1 MPGSGAGTGGDEFA
15 AILRMEKRQIEK
27 VKKTLVCVDMPEKSV
42 ARLMV
47 SMLNEM
53 IELNVGLLCFA
64 ILINVFLLC
73 GALTD
78 EGRNK
83 PFMQNFIR
91 LMFANI
97 FMLTGE
103 VLIWLTG
110 GVPGRVVLLKTGF
123 VLSCGCGYLVLIC
136 FAYCLVSFLREKKK
150 VSWKFAHAIAV
161 SCAVSA
167 VLNIMSVY
175 NGTLFY
181 IDATGTFTYT
191 DLYMIVNLFD
201 LSIIFT
207 QIIYV
212 LKYRKTLTR
221 RGTFILLTFSIF
233 PLAAMP
239 LQLFWDTTPKCMAT
253 TMSLIALYM
262 LFQGE
267 LTRQLAEK
275 KKELAEKEHQ
285 LGESR
290 IATMIS
296 QIQPHF
302 IYNTLGTIEQ
312 LCLEQPERASKL
324 VHDFSLYLRVNFSQ
338 IDHAAPIGLSKEL
351 EHVRHY
357 ADIEQT
363 RFPDMTIRFDL
374 HSSEFLLPALTIQ
387 PLVENAI
394 KHGLMKLESGGTVT
408 ICTFETDRHY
418 CVSVVDD
425 GVGFDPSVLR
435 DETKHIGIRNIRG
448 RLEAMCNGT
457 LMIDSAP
464 GKGTTALIR
473 IPKEDEDK

>member
-1 MPGSGAGTGGDEFA
+1 
-15 AILRMEKRQIEK
+15 
-27 VKKTLVCVDMPEKSV
+27 
-42 ARLMV
+42 
-47 SMLNEM
+47 M

-64 ILINVFLLC
+64 ILINIFLLG

-103 VLIWLTG
+103 VLIWLTD

-191 DLYMIVNLFD
+191 DLYMIDNLFD

-275 KKELAEKEHQ
+275 KKELAEKERQ

-324 VHDFSLYLRVNFSQ
+324 VHDFSLYLRGNFSQ
-338 IDHAAPIGLSKEL
+338 IDNAALIGISREL

-363 RFPDMTIRFDL
+363 RFPDMTIQFDL
-374 HSSEFLLPALTIQ
+374 QSGEFLLPALTIQ

>member
-1 MPGSGAGTGGDEFA
+1 M
-15 AILRMEKRQIEK
+15 I
-27 VKKTLVCVDMPEKSV
+27 
-42 ARLMV
+42 

-64 ILINVFLLC
+64 ILINIFLLG

-103 VLIWLTG
+103 VLIWLTD

-123 VLSCGCGYLVLIC
+123 VLSCGCGYLVPIC

-275 KKELAEKEHQ
+275 KKELAEKERQ

-324 VHDFSLYLRVNFSQ
+324 VHDFSLYLRGNFSQ
-338 IDHAAPIGLSKEL
+338 IDNAALIGISREL

-408 ICTFETDRHY
+408 IRTFETDGHY

>member
-1 MPGSGAGTGGDEFA
+1 M
-15 AILRMEKRQIEK
+15 I
-27 VKKTLVCVDMPEKSV
+27 
-42 ARLMV
+42 

-64 ILINVFLLC
+64 ILINIFLLG

-103 VLIWLTG
+103 VLIWLTD

-324 VHDFSLYLRVNFSQ
+324 VHDFSLYLRGNFSQ
-338 IDHAAPIGLSKEL
+338 IDNAAPIGLSKEL

-408 ICTFETDRHY
+408 IRTFETDGHY

>member
-15 AILRMEKRQIEK
+15 AILRMEQRQIEK

-42 ARLMV
+42 ARLMI

-103 VLIWLTG
+103 VLIWLTE

-324 VHDFSLYLRVNFSQ
+324 VHDFSLYLRGNFSQ
-338 IDHAAPIGLSKEL
+338 IDNAALIGISREL

-408 ICTFETDRHY
+408 IRTFETDRHY

>member
-1 MPGSGAGTGGDEFA
+1 
-15 AILRMEKRQIEK
+15 
-27 VKKTLVCVDMPEKSV
+27 
-42 ARLMV
+42 
-47 SMLNEM
+47 M

-64 ILINVFLLC
+64 ILINIFLLG

-103 VLIWLTG
+103 VLIWLTE

-150 VSWKFAHAIAV
+150 VSWKFARAIAV
-161 SCAVSA
+161 SCAISA

-275 KKELAEKEHQ
+275 NKELAEKERQ

-324 VHDFSLYLRVNFSQ
+324 VHDFSLYLRGNFSQ
-338 IDHAAPIGLSKEL
+338 IDHAALIGISREL

-408 ICTFETDRHY
+408 ICTFETDGHY

>member
-15 AILRMEKRQIEK
+15 AILRMEQRQIEK

-42 ARLMV
+42 ARLMI

-324 VHDFSLYLRVNFSQ
+324 VHDFSLYLRGNFSQ
-338 IDHAAPIGLSKEL
+338 IDNAALIGISREL

-435 DETKHIGIRNIRG
+435 NETKHIGIRNIRG

>member
-1 MPGSGAGTGGDEFA
+1 M
-15 AILRMEKRQIEK
+15 I
-27 VKKTLVCVDMPEKSV
+27 
-42 ARLMV
+42 

-64 ILINVFLLC
+64 ILINIFLLG

-103 VLIWLTG
+103 VLIWLTD

-150 VSWKFAHAIAV
+150 VSWKFARAIAV
-161 SCAVSA
+161 SCAISA

-181 IDATGTFTYT
+181 IDATGTFAYT

-324 VHDFSLYLRVNFSQ
+324 VHDFSLYLRGNFSQ
-338 IDHAAPIGLSKEL
+338 IDNAALIGISREL

-363 RFPDMTIRFDL
+363 RFPDMTIQFDL
-374 HSSEFLLPALTIQ
+374 QSGEFLLPALTIQ

>member
-1 MPGSGAGTGGDEFA
+1 
-15 AILRMEKRQIEK
+15 
-27 VKKTLVCVDMPEKSV
+27 
-42 ARLMV
+42 
-47 SMLNEM
+47 M

-64 ILINVFLLC
+64 ILINIFLLG

-103 VLIWLTG
+103 VLIWLTD

-150 VSWKFAHAIAV
+150 VSWKFARAIAV
-161 SCAVSA
+161 SCAISA

-275 KKELAEKEHQ
+275 KKELAEKERQ

-324 VHDFSLYLRVNFSQ
+324 VHDFSLYLRGNFSQ
-338 IDHAAPIGLSKEL
+338 IDHAALIGLSKEL

-394 KHGLMKLESGGTVT
+394 KHGLMKLESGGTLT

-457 LMIDSAP
+457 LMLS
-464 GKGTTALIR
+464 LIH
-473 IPKEDEDK
+473 I

>member
-1 MPGSGAGTGGDEFA
+1 M
-15 AILRMEKRQIEK
+15 I
-27 VKKTLVCVDMPEKSV
+27 
-42 ARLMV
+42 

-64 ILINVFLLC
+64 ILINIFLLG

-103 VLIWLTG
+103 VLIWLTD

-150 VSWKFAHAIAV
+150 VSWKFARAIAV

-181 IDATGTFTYT
+181 IDATGTFAYT

-275 KKELAEKEHQ
+275 KKELAEKERQ

-324 VHDFSLYLRVNFSQ
+324 VHDFSLYLRGNFSQ
-338 IDHAAPIGLSKEL
+338 IDNAALIGISREL

-363 RFPDMTIRFDL
+363 RFPDMTIQFDL
-374 HSSEFLLPALTIQ
+374 QSGEFLLPALTIQ

>member
-1 MPGSGAGTGGDEFA
+1 
-15 AILRMEKRQIEK
+15 MEQRQIEK
-27 VKKTLVCVDMPEKSV
+27 VQKTLVCVDMPEKSV

-175 NGTLFY
+175 NGTLF
-181 IDATGTFTYT
+181 
-191 DLYMIVNLFD
+191 
-201 LSIIFT
+201 
-207 QIIYV
+207 
-212 LKYRKTLTR
+212 
-221 RGTFILLTFSIF
+221 
-233 PLAAMP
+233 
-239 LQLFWDTTPKCMAT
+239 
-253 TMSLIALYM
+253 
-262 LFQGE
+262 
-267 LTRQLAEK
+267 
-275 KKELAEKEHQ
+275 
-285 LGESR
+285 
-290 IATMIS
+290 
-296 QIQPHF
+296 
-302 IYNTLGTIEQ
+302 
-312 LCLEQPERASKL
+312 
-324 VHDFSLYLRVNFSQ
+324 
-338 IDHAAPIGLSKEL
+338 
-351 EHVRHY
+351 
-357 ADIEQT
+357 
-363 RFPDMTIRFDL
+363 
-374 HSSEFLLPALTIQ
+374 
-387 PLVENAI
+387 
-394 KHGLMKLESGGTVT
+394 
-408 ICTFETDRHY
+408 
-418 CVSVVDD
+418 
-425 GVGFDPSVLR
+425 
-435 DETKHIGIRNIRG
+435 
-448 RLEAMCNGT
+448 
-457 LMIDSAP
+457 
-464 GKGTTALIR
+464 
-473 IPKEDEDK
+473 

>member
-1 MPGSGAGTGGDEFA
+1 
-15 AILRMEKRQIEK
+15 
-27 VKKTLVCVDMPEKSV
+27 
-42 ARLMV
+42 
-47 SMLNEM
+47 M

-64 ILINVFLLC
+64 ILINVFLLG

-91 LMFANI
+91 LLFANI
-97 FMLTGE
+97 FMLIGE
-103 VLIWLTG
+103 VAIWLSD
-110 GVPGRVVLLKTGF
+110 GVPGRRLLMKIGLF
-123 VLSCGCGYLVLIC
+123 LSCGYGYLVLI
-136 FAYCLVSFLREKKK
+136 FYAYCLVSFVREKKK
-150 VSWKFAHAIAV
+150 ISWKFARAIV
-161 SCAVSA
+161 VLCAILA
-167 VLNIMSVY
+167 VLNIMSIY

-181 IDATGTFTYT
+181 IDNTGTLTYT
-191 DLYMIVNLFD
+191 DLYIIVNLFD
-201 LSIIFT
+201 LGMILT
-207 QIIYV
+207 QLFFV
-212 LKYRKTLTR
+212 LKYKKTLTR
-221 RGTFILLTFSIF
+221 RGTWILLTFSIF

-267 LTRQLAEK
+267 VTRQLAEK
-275 KKELAEKEHQ
+275 KKELAEKERQ

-312 LCLEQPERASKL
+312 LCLEQPEKASKL
-324 VHDFSLYLRVNFSQ
+324 VHDFSLYLRGNFSQ
-338 IDHAAPIGLSKEL
+338 IDHAALIGLSKEL

-363 RFPDMTIRFDL
+363 RFPDMTIQFDL
-374 HSSEFLLPALTIQ
+374 HSSEFLLPALTVQ

-408 ICTFETDRHY
+408 IRTYETDKHY

-425 GVGFDPSVLR
+425 GVGFEASALR

-448 RLEAMCNGT
+448 RVEAMCNGT

-464 GKGTTALIR
+464 GKGTTALIK
-473 IPKEDEDK
+473 IPKEEEK

>member
-1 MPGSGAGTGGDEFA
+1 M
-15 AILRMEKRQIEK
+15 I
-27 VKKTLVCVDMPEKSV
+27 
-42 ARLMV
+42 

-64 ILINVFLLC
+64 ILINIFLLG

-136 FAYCLVSFLREKKK
+136 FAYCLVSFLREEKK

-324 VHDFSLYLRVNFSQ
+324 VHDFSLYLRGNFSQ
-338 IDHAAPIGLSKEL
+338 IDNAALIGISREL

-374 HSSEFLLPALTIQ
+374 HSSEFLLPALTIK

-408 ICTFETDRHY
+408 IRTFETDRHY

>member
-1 MPGSGAGTGGDEFA
+1 M
-15 AILRMEKRQIEK
+15 I
-27 VKKTLVCVDMPEKSV
+27 
-42 ARLMV
+42 

-64 ILINVFLLC
+64 ILINIFLLG

-191 DLYMIVNLFD
+191 DLYMIDNLFD

-221 RGTFILLTFSIF
+221 RGTLILLTFSIF

-275 KKELAEKEHQ
+275 KKDLAEKEHQ

-324 VHDFSLYLRVNFSQ
+324 VHDFSLYLRGNFSQ
-338 IDHAAPIGLSKEL
+338 IDNAALIGISREL

>member
-1 MPGSGAGTGGDEFA
+1 M
-15 AILRMEKRQIEK
+15 
-27 VKKTLVCVDMPEKSV
+27 

-233 PLAAMP
+233 PLAAIP

>member
-1 MPGSGAGTGGDEFA
+1 M
-15 AILRMEKRQIEK
+15 I
-27 VKKTLVCVDMPEKSV
+27 
-42 ARLMV
+42 

-64 ILINVFLLC
+64 ILINIFLLG

-103 VLIWLTG
+103 VLIWLTD

-150 VSWKFAHAIAV
+150 VSWKFARAIAV

-181 IDATGTFTYT
+181 IDATGTFAYT

-275 KKELAEKEHQ
+275 KKELAEKERQ

-290 IATMIS
+290 ISTMIS

-324 VHDFSLYLRVNFSQ
+324 VHDFSLYLRGNFSQ
-338 IDHAAPIGLSKEL
+338 IDNAALIGISREL

>member
-1 MPGSGAGTGGDEFA
+1 M
-15 AILRMEKRQIEK
+15 I
-27 VKKTLVCVDMPEKSV
+27 
-42 ARLMV
+42 

-64 ILINVFLLC
+64 ILINIFLLG

-103 VLIWLTG
+103 VLIWLTE
-110 GVPGRVVLLKTGF
+110 GVLGRVVLLKIGF

-275 KKELAEKEHQ
+275 KKELAEKERQ

-296 QIQPHF
+296 QIQPQF

-324 VHDFSLYLRVNFSQ
+324 VHDFSLYLRGNFSQ
-338 IDHAAPIGLSKEL
+338 IDNAALIGISREL

-363 RFPDMTIRFDL
+363 RFPDMTIQFDL
-374 HSSEFLLPALTIQ
+374 QSGEFLLPALTIQ

>member
-1 MPGSGAGTGGDEFA
+1 M
-15 AILRMEKRQIEK
+15 I
-27 VKKTLVCVDMPEKSV
+27 
-42 ARLMV
+42 

-64 ILINVFLLC
+64 ILINIFLLG

-103 VLIWLTG
+103 VLIWLTE

-150 VSWKFAHAIAV
+150 VSWKFARAIAV

-324 VHDFSLYLRVNFSQ
+324 VHDFSLYLRGNFSQ
-338 IDHAAPIGLSKEL
+338 IDNAALIGISREL

-363 RFPDMTIRFDL
+363 RFPDMTIQFDL
-374 HSSEFLLPALTIQ
+374 QSGEFLLPALTIQ